1 MSNDFSLKNT
11 QQSFDYNDI
20 LYVNVK
26 EKWEHGASY
35 CENYT
40 LFFVNSGKLRL
51 WCTPGHIEIN
61 CGCALILAPGTRIR
75 SGYSGNEGVEF
86 FKASFCTSEPFFKIS
101 SPVPVCCQSV
111 AHKLLDSLYRSRFAP
126 EYSAHAKNALLYGAL
141 YHIYDTASPSTLRE
155 RDMLNDIFAYI
166 EDNLTRDFDFDD
178 LQKALGLDRSHISRV
193 FSKAVGKTLKAYVN
207 ERRVALACD
216 MLATSSFDIN
226 KIASLMGFEES
237 NLFTK
242 FFTYHTGITPSDYRR
257 KVFGTKPLNG

>member
-1 MSNDFSLKNT
+1 
-11 QQSFDYNDI
+11 
-20 LYVNVK
+20 
-26 EKWEHGASY
+26 
-35 CENYT
+35 
-40 LFFVNSGKLRL
+40 
-51 WCTPGHIEIN
+51 
-61 CGCALILAPGTRIR
+61 
-75 SGYSGNEGVEF
+75 
-86 FKASFCTSEPFFKIS
+86 
-101 SPVPVCCQSV
+101 
-111 AHKLLDSLYRSRFAP
+111 
-126 EYSAHAKNALLYGAL
+126 
-141 YHIYDTASPSTLRE
+141 
-155 RDMLNDIFAYI
+155 MLNDIFAYI